1 MAKNNPMGKADKLL
15 SQIDQE
21 SLKKGIEKLKNMSD
35 TESAKLKKQLDSI
48 DKDKVLDMLGTLT
61 PQQIKAKMQ
70 NLDLSKL
77 NTAALN
83 QLKKGKK

>member
-35 TESAKLKKQLDSI
+35 TESAKLKKQLDNI

-77 NTAALN
+77 NTDALN

>member
-15 SQIDQE
+15 SSLDQE

-35 TESAKLKKQLDSI
+35 AESAKLKKQLDSI

-70 NLDLSKL
+70 NLDLSKF
-77 NTAALN
+77 NPDALN

>member
-15 SQIDQE
+15 SSLDQE
-21 SLKKGIEKLKNMSD
+21 SLKKGIEKLKSMSD
-35 TESAKLKKQLDSI
+35 AESAKLKKQLDNI

-70 NLDLSKL
+70 NLDLSKF
-77 NTAALN
+77 NPDALN

>member
-15 SQIDQE
+15 SSLDQE
-21 SLKKGIEKLKNMSD
+21 SLKKGIEKLKSMSD
-35 TESAKLKKQLDSI
+35 AESAKLKKQLDNS

-70 NLDLSKL
+70 NLDLSKF
-77 NTAALN
+77 NPDALN

>member
-15 SQIDQE
+15 SSLDQE

-35 TESAKLKKQLDSI
+35 AESAKLKKQLDNI

-70 NLDLSKL
+70 NLDLSKF
-77 NTAALN
+77 NPDALN

>member
-1 MAKNNPMGKADKLL
+1 MAKNNLMGKADKLL

-77 NTAALN
+77 NTDALN

>member
-15 SQIDQE
+15 SSLDQE
-21 SLKKGIEKLKNMSD
+21 SLKKGIEKLKSMSD
-35 TESAKLKKQLDSI
+35 AESAKLKKQLDNI

-77 NTAALN
+77 NPDALN

>member
-77 NTAALN
+77 NTDALN

>member
-15 SQIDQE
+15 SSLDQD

-35 TESAKLKKQLDSI
+35 AESAKLKKQLDSI

-70 NLDLSKL
+70 NLDLSKF
-77 NTAALN
+77 NPDALN

>member
-77 NTAALN
+77 NTDSLN

>member
-15 SQIDQE
+15 SSLDQE

-35 TESAKLKKQLDSI
+35 TESAKLKKQLDNI

-77 NTAALN
+77 NTDALN